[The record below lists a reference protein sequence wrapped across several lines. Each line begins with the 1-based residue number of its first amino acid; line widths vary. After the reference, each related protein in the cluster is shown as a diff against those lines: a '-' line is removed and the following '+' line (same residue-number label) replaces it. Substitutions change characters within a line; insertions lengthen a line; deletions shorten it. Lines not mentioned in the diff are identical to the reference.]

1 MAVDEKEM
9 PSRNARRGFV
19 PEDARQF
26 AGEELE
32 KLKRAA
38 EDTRYL
44 LNRGYAVKDAT
55 TFVGNHFC
63 LSERQR
69 MALARSVS
77 SDGDVEAR
85 IKKESACREV
95 HIDGFNTIITLEVA
109 LSHSPLLQCMD
120 GTVRDLAG
128 LRGTYR
134 IIDETRTAVHLIF
147 RELTGKAVEKAFFY
161 LDSPVSNS
169 GRLKTLIYEVAEEYS
184 IETDV
189 MVIPDV
195 DRTLQKLSGVIS
207 SDAIILNH
215 CVSYMNIMPDII
227 SRLEGIWL
235 IRL

>member
-1 MAVDEKEM
+1 
-9 PSRNARRGFV
+9 
-19 PEDARQF
+19 
-26 AGEELE
+26 
-32 KLKRAA
+32 
-38 EDTRYL
+38 
-44 LNRGYAVKDAT
+44 
-55 TFVGNHFC
+55 
-63 LSERQR
+63 
-69 MALARSVS
+69 
-77 SDGDVEAR
+77 
-85 IKKESACREV
+85 
-95 HIDGFNTIITLEVA
+95 
-109 LSHSPLLQCMD
+109 MD